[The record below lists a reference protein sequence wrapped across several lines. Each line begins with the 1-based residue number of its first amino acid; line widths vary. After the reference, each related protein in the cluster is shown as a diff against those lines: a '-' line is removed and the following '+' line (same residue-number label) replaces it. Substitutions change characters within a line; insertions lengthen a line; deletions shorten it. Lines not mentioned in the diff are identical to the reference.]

1 MTNPSHI
8 PKKSIEKHTIDL
20 IQAYEKESG
29 GRIRP
34 PVPIFDIIEYLGY
47 DIDFR
52 NDGFYQDPNNLG
64 GLHIDEKLVVI
75 NERISN
81 HEGRMNFTAAHEVGH
96 IQLHVPDLIK
106 DKKKDTIMC
115 RNIDD
120 NIKSKRD
127 PKEVEADMFAAY
139 LLMPSKEVRSSFFR
153 MNKKPYDLSKK
164 RFMELFRKPQ
174 TKRQKGVGIA
184 NKIIE
189 IGNFENVSRLAMLN
203 RLIGLGLIRG
213 LGYKKALGVS

>member
-20 IQAYEKESG
+20 IQSYEKESG

-34 PVPIFDIIEYLGY
+34 PVPVFDIIEYLGY

-164 RFMELFRKPQ
+164 KTYRVISKTPDKTPE
-174 TKRQKGVGIA
+174 
-184 NKIIE
+184 
-189 IGNFENVSRLAMLN
+189 
-203 RLIGLGLIRG
+203 RG
-213 LGYKKALGVS
+213 ADR

>member
-8 PKKSIEKHTIDL
+8 PKKDIEKHTIDL
-20 IQAYEKESG
+20 ILAYEKESG
-29 GRIRP
+29 GPIRP
-34 PVPIFDIIEYLGY
+34 PVPVFDIIEYLGY

-52 NDGFYQDPNNLG
+52 SDGFYQDPNNLG

-75 NERISN
+75 NEKISG
-81 HEGRMNFTAAHEVGH
+81 HEGRMNFTAAHEIGH
-96 IQLHVPDLIK
+96 IQLHVPELTK
-106 DKKKDTIMC
+106 NKKKDTIMC
-115 RNIDD
+115 RNVDE

-153 MNKKPYDLSKK
+153 MNKKPFDLSKK
-164 RFMELFRKPQ
+164 RFMDLFRTPR
-174 TKRQKGVGIA
+174 TKRQKGVRIA

-189 IGNFENVSRLAMLN
+189 IGNFDNVSRLAMLN

-213 LGYKKALGVS
+213 LGYQKAIGV

>member
-8 PKKSIEKHTIDL
+8 PKKSIEKYTIDL
-20 IQAYEKESG
+20 IQTYEKESG

-139 LLMPSKEVRSSFFR
+139 LLMPSKQVRSSFFR

-164 RFMELFRKPQ
+164 RFIELFRKSQ
-174 TKRQKGVGIA
+174 TKRQKGVRIA

-213 LGYKKALGVS
+213 LGYQKALGVS